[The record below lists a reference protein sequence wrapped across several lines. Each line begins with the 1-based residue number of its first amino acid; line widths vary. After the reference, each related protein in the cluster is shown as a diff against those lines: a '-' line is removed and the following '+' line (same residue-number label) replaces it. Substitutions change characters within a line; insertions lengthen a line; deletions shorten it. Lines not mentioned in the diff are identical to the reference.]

1 MKKNQ
6 ETTLSEEEIE
16 ENEKMVSQILDM
28 KELSSVYHI
37 DRQVSITTGKVSS
50 KFYIDN
56 LILST
61 IMESFYN
68 GNECSYKDFNNC
80 IYERFPKWTWRLKL
94 STIDN
99 KNAVSKLIRLGF
111 IEYVGLEGKYNPK
124 FKITDNGIKA
134 LREQTF
140 QILAA
145 SSFFSHQTYLIN
157 KRSFW
162 LTIIMLIV
170 TILSV
175 IVTIKSLNKSEGH
188 RTEPTAANRVDGP
201 AR

>member
-6 ETTLSEEEIE
+6 KTILSEKENE
-16 ENEKMVSQILDM
+16 ENKKMASLILEM

-37 DRQVSITTGKVSS
+37 DKHVNITTGKVSS

-56 LILST
+56 LIMSA

-68 GNECSYKDFNNC
+68 GNECSYKDFINC
-80 IYERFPKWTWRLKL
+80 IHERFPKWTWRLKL
-94 STIDN
+94 STIDD

-111 IEYVGLEGKYNPK
+111 IEYVESEDKYNPK

-134 LREQTF
+134 LQEQTF

-175 IVTIKSLNKSEGH
+175 VVTIKSLNKSDEP
-188 RTEPTAANRVDGP
+188 RTELTAASTT
-201 AR
+201 